1 MAISNGYC
9 SLTDVKGAL
18 RITDSVDD
26 VLLELAVEG
35 AARQID
41 GYCERVFYS
50 SVATRLFSASDG
62 YICIVDDISSLDEI
76 KTSSGADRV
85 FDVTWDDTDY
95 QLEPL
100 NGISGGIV
108 SPATAIRAIGD
119 YLFPTSGGE
128 ANVKVTATFGW
139 PEIPTAIRQA
149 SILLASRQYK
159 RYDSPLGVAGFGD
172 MGVIRVS
179 SIDPDIAKL
188 LEPFM
193 RVRTF

>member
-50 SVATRLFSASDG
+50 STATRLFSASDG
-62 YICIVDDISSLDEI
+62 YICIVDDISALTTI
-76 KTSSGADRV
+76 QTSSGADRV
-85 FDVTWDDTDY
+85 FDTTWEETDY

-119 YLFPTSGGE
+119 YLFPQSGGE

-139 PEIPTAIRQA
+139 AEVPTAIRQA

-172 MGVIRVS
+172 LGVIRVS
-179 SIDPDIAKL
+179 NIDPDIAKL

-193 RVRTF
+193 KVRTV